1 MREKLEKLG
10 IKIYYETMIRDINLN
25 NKIIYTNK
33 EEFKY
38 KKI

>member
-1 MREKLEKLG
+1 MREKVEKLG